1 MPDQLGGPFKSH
13 IYFIFILSSSTTETV
28 LENLVGS
35 LAASIRY
42 NSKLQKITEII
53 IKKAEIS
60 FVLSSQKKQ
69 ISQAVRNFQK
79 QVLV

>member
-13 IYFIFILSSSTTETV
+13 IYFIFILCGSTTETV

-42 NSKLQKITEII
+42 NSKLQKITEI
-53 IKKAEIS
+53 KK
-60 FVLSSQKKQ
+60 KK
-69 ISQAVRNFQK
+69 S
-79 QVLV
+79 